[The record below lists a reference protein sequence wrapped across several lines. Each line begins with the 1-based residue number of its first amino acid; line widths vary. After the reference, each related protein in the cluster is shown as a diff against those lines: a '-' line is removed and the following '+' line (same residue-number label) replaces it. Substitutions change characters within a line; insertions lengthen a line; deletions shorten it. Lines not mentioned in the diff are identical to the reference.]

1 MIITF
6 TLIGD
11 LTTVGTG
18 IIGMYSLTTANL
30 VMIGGGLLFI
40 IGHLLDRRLNQ
51 KQDQEQ
57 E

>member
-1 MIITF
+1 MIITS

-11 LTTVGTG
+11 LITVGIGTT
-18 IIGMYSLTTANL
+18 GMYSLTTTNL
-30 VMIGGGLLFI
+30 VMIGGGLLLI